1 MPETFS
7 FIPDN
12 SIPQNIEFNTLV
24 SEFENGAEQR
34 RSKRDNSKIGW
45 TLSFILRPKTEM
57 ESFKNFFNA
66 RKGKLESFY
75 WTNPDDNTTRLVRFD
90 EDKLEIKRLRYDLY
104 SYSVKIIEVIQWEQ

>member
-34 RSKRDNSKIGW
+34 RTKRDSPKREW
-45 TLSFILRPKTEM
+45 TLAFTLRPKTEM
-57 ESFKNFFNA
+57 ESFKNFFEA

-75 WTNPDDNTTRLVRFD
+75 WTNPDDNVKRLVRFKD
-90 EDKLEIKRLRYDLY
+90 DILEIEKLHYDLY
-104 SYSVKIIEVIQWEQ
+104 NYSVQFMEVSQ